1 MPSGLNSLRNHQVYM
16 VTATLDELST
26 RLIKEV
32 FNPKG
37 NYQVEVDSINKLTGG
52 GADFDITG
60 KVCKTDA

>member
-1 MPSGLNSLRNHQVYM
+1 M
-16 VTATLDELST
+16 VTATLDELSR

-37 NYQVEVDSINKLTGG
+37 NYQVKVDSINKLTGG

-60 KVCKTDA
+60 KVCKTNA